1 MDKGMKRLLRSQKAA
16 RSNAKIYRQ
25 MAKETGNK
33 KLKKALTALAKDD
46 KKTANALK
54 GIAGMKAKPNFI
66 MVRLKKELYKG
77 LNMQNLYLLTYW
89 KRRINEKRYAAMADA
104 QAPVIKAAPKL
115 KEKLQASA
123 LVSGEH
129 LAKMKKII

>member
-54 GIAGMKAKPNFI
+54 GIAGMKAKPNFL